1 MVRSAVHGSDPARA
15 RPEVTA
21 GADGAGRGRSGREAG
36 RLGRSTA
43 VFALWT
49 GVSRVAGLVREIVAA
64 ALFGTSGPISAFVV
78 AFNVPNLLRSLVADS
93 ALSAAF
99 VPVFTE
105 LEEAGRRKEAQR
117 LAGAFFGLITFALGL
132 VSLLAILAAP
142 WLMPLFAP
150 GLDQALVDQTVEM
163 ARIMFPIVPLLGLTG
178 LVAALLQAGGRFGPT
193 AFAPVL
199 WNVVII
205 GLLVGL
211 TPVVPDDERIT
222 VYAIAIVA
230 GTLAQLLY
238 LIPALRGMGPFR
250 ISLGMGNPYV
260 RRVLILMLPVTLG
273 LGLINVNLTI
283 DTVFATLVS
292 EEAPRA
298 IDAAFRL
305 YILPQG
311 VFSVAI
317 ATVLFPT
324 ISRLAARDDMVAMRS
339 TLASGLRQIFF
350 MLLPASAFLLVL
362 AEPVTRLVFQ
372 RGEFGPG
379 STDLTSTALVFFA
392 IGLAFNGAS
401 LLVIRAFFSM
411 QMPWQPTKVALLGVA
426 LNVVLDAI
434 LYRPLGVG
442 GIPLATTIVSVVTF
456 LVLARMLDRE
466 VGGLHGPWVIDGA
479 TRSLAAAGVSA
490 LLAWSVWRVLD
501 DALGRSLAAQ
511 LVSMTGALLAAVA
524 GHLAAAQ
531 AFEMPELRQ
540 LSRLRR
546 PLQ

>member
-1 MVRSAVHGSDPARA
+1 MVRSAVHGSGPAVT
-15 RPEVTA
+15 RPEEGASA
-21 GADGAGRGRSGREAG
+21 GAGGARRTGGGG

-64 ALFGTSGPISAFVV
+64 ALFGTSGAISAFVV

-105 LEEAGRRKEAQR
+105 LEESGRRREAQR
-117 LAGAFFGLITFALGL
+117 LAGAFVGLITMGLGL
-132 VSLLAILAAP
+132 VSLLAIIAAP

-150 GLDQALVDQTVEM
+150 GLDDALVDQTVQM

-178 LVAALLQAGGRFGPT
+178 LVAALLQAGGRFGAT

-205 GLLVGL
+205 LLLVGV
-211 TPVVPDDERIT
+211 TPLVPDEDRIT
-222 VYAIAIVA
+222 VYAVAILA
-230 GTLAQLLY
+230 GTVVQLAFLV
-238 LIPALRGMGPFR
+238 PALRGMGPFPLSFG
-250 ISLGMGNPYV
+250 IGNAWV
-260 RRVLILMLPVTLG
+260 GRVLVLMLPVTLG

-292 EEAPRA
+292 DQAPRA

-324 ISRLAARDDMVAMRS
+324 ISRLAARSDLPAMRS

-372 RGEFGPG
+372 RGEFGPE
-379 STDLTSTALVFFA
+379 STELTSTALVYFS

-411 QMPWQPTKVALLGVA
+411 QMPWLPTKVALLGVA
-426 LNVVLDAI
+426 LNVALDAA
-434 LYRPLGVG
+434 LYQPLGVG
-442 GIPLATTIVSVVTF
+442 GIPLATTIVSIVTF
-456 LVLARMLDRE
+456 LVMLRALDRQL
-466 VGGLHGPWVIDGA
+466 GGVHGAWVLDGA
-479 TRSLAAAGVSA
+479 TRSLVAAAVSA
-490 LLAWSVWRVLD
+490 LLAWSTWRVLD
-501 DALGRSLAAQ
+501 EALGRSLGAQ
-511 LVSMTGALLAAVA
+511 LVSMSAALIAAVA
-524 GHLAAAQ
+524 AHLAAAQ
-531 AFEMPELRQ
+531 AFEMPELRA

>member
-1 MVRSAVHGSDPARA
+1 MSADRA
-15 RPEVTA
+15 QQDAP
-21 GADGAGRGRSGREAG
+21 G

-43 VFALWT
+43 IFAFWT
-49 GVSRVAGLVREIVAA
+49 GISRIAGLVREIAA
-64 ALFGTSGPISAFVV
+64 AAIFGTSGQISAFVV

-105 LEEAGRRKEAQR
+105 LEEQGRKKEAQR
-117 LAGAFFGLITFALGL
+117 LAGAFIGLITMALGL
-132 VSLLAILAAP
+132 ISLLAIIAAP
-142 WLMPLFAP
+142 WVMPLFAP
-150 GLDQALVDQTVEM
+150 GLDQELVDETVRL

-178 LVAALLQAGGRFGPT
+178 LVAALLQAGGRFGAT

-199 WNVVII
+199 WNAVII
-205 GLLVGL
+205 LGLVAV
-211 TPVVPDDERIT
+211 TPFVPDEHRIE
-222 VYAIAIVA
+222 VYAIAIVV

-238 LIPALRGMGPFR
+238 LIPSLRGMGPFP
-250 ISLGMGNPYV
+250 ISLGFGN
-260 RRVLILMLPVTLG
+260 RRVRQVLVLMLPVTLG

-305 YILPQG
+305 YLLPQG

-317 ATVLFPT
+317 STVLFPT
-324 ISRLAARDDMVAMRS
+324 IARLSARDDVVGMRA
-339 TLASGLRQIFF
+339 TLAGGLRQIFF
-350 MLLPASAFLLVL
+350 MLLPASLFLLVL

-372 RGEFGPG
+372 RGEFGPA
-379 STDLTSTALVFFA
+379 STALTSEALVFFA

-411 QMPWQPTKVALLGVA
+411 QMPWLPTKVALLGVVI
-426 LNVVLDAI
+426 NVVLDAAF
-434 LYRPLGVG
+434 YGPLGTG
-442 GIPLATTIVSVVTF
+442 GIPLATSIASIVTF
-456 LVLARMLDRE
+456 LVLLRLLDRE
-466 VGGLHGPWVIDGA
+466 LGGLHGAWVLDGA
-479 TRSLAAAGVSA
+479 VRSLLAAGVSV
-490 LLAWSVWRVLD
+490 LLAWATWRVLD
-501 DALGRSLAAQ
+501 DALGRSLPAQ
-511 LVSMTGALLAAVA
+511 IISVGTATLAAVVA
-524 GHLAAAQ
+524 HLAAAQ
-531 AFEMPELRQ
+531 ALEMRELKA